1 MKQAWLNLVEG
12 VDGFSRGALPHG
24 VLAHGFCGNNAADP
38 ARGECSDKRAARLGD
53 RGHAVVVACEG
64 ETNFVSIPDFHIP
77 SEGM

>member
-38 ARGECSDKRAARLGD
+38 ARGECKRAARLGD